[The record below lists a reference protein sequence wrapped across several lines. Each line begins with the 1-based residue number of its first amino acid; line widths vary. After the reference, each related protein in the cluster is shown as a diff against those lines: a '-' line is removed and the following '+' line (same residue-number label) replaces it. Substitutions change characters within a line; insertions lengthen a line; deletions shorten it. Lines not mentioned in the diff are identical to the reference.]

1 VRIAA
6 DLPLLS
12 DAERS
17 CLERYVDLLVERL
30 GERLLEVSVYGSV
43 ARGESWP
50 AGMPIRSDLDLLVLT
65 EKPLAQEEIDALV
78 EATMPLFLECGRQ
91 LGPQFRTREGLAE
104 GSPDFAEHLRRD
116 AIVLYEKEAGWG
128 QASA

>member
-1 VRIAA
+1 VRLAA
-6 DLPLLS
+6 ELPVLS

-17 CLERYVDLLVERL
+17 CLKRYLDVLVDAL
-30 GERLLEVSVYGSV
+30 GDRLLEVSVFGSV

-65 EKPLAQEEIDALV
+65 DTPVPQDEIDALV
-78 EATMPLFLECGRQ
+78 DATLPLFLECGRQ
-91 LGPQFRTREGLAE
+91 LGPQFRTRDGLAE
-104 GSPDFAEHLRRD
+104 GSAELREELERD
-116 AIVLYEKEAGWG
+116 GIAVWG

>member
-1 VRIAA
+1 MRTAA

-17 CLERYVDLLVERL
+17 CLDRYLDLLVERL
-30 GERLLEVSVYGSV
+30 GERLLEVAVFGSV

-65 EKPLAQEEIDALV
+65 ETPAGQEEIDALV

-91 LGPQFRTREGLAE
+91 LGAQFRTRQGVAE
-104 GSPDFAEHLRRD
+104 GSPEFVEELQRD
-116 AIVLYEKEAGWG
+116 AIVLYD
-128 QASA
+128 ASRLFRQ